1 MMENIKIH
9 DIKSLVE
16 IPDFSIYIYIL
27 LISVAIFLVL
37 LVLFLIYKI
46 IKNRKKDFR
55 KEYYKILEE
64 IDFQDSKQCAYTIT
78 KYTRLLAVS
87 QREKKLAEELID
99 ELEQYKYKKDVK
111 EIDED
116 IKILFSRFMDS
127 VDV

>member
-1 MMENIKIH
+1 MIENIKIH

-27 LISVAIFLVL
+27 LISVAVFLVL

>member
-16 IPDFSIYIYIL
+16 IPDFSIYIYVL
-27 LISVAIFLVL
+27 LISVAVFLVL

-64 IDFQDSKQCAYTIT
+64 MDFQDSKQCAYTIT

-87 QREKKLAEELID
+87 QREKKLAEELIE

>member
-27 LISVAIFLVL
+27 LISIAVFLVL
-37 LVLFLIYKI
+37 LLLFLIYKI

-55 KEYYKILEE
+55 KEYFKILEE

-78 KYTRLLAVS
+78 KYARLLAVS

-116 IKILFSRFMDS
+116 IKMLFSRFMDS

>member
-1 MMENIKIH
+1 MENIKIH

-27 LISVAIFLVL
+27 LISVAVFLVL

-55 KEYYKILEE
+55 KEYFKILEE

>member
-1 MMENIKIH
+1 MMENIEIH

-27 LISVAIFLVL
+27 LISVAVFLVL
-37 LVLFLIYKI
+37 LLLFLIYKI

-55 KEYYKILEE
+55 KEYYKTLEE
-64 IDFQDSKQCAYTIT
+64 IDFKDSKQCAYTIT

-99 ELEQYKYKKDVK
+99 ELEQYKYKKDLK
-111 EIDED
+111 EIDDD

>member
-27 LISVAIFLVL
+27 LISVAVFLVL
-37 LVLFLIYKI
+37 LLLFLIYKI

-64 IDFQDSKQCAYTIT
+64 VDFQDSKQCAYTIT

>member
-37 LVLFLIYKI
+37 LLLFLIYKI

-55 KEYYKILEE
+55 KEYFKILEE

-78 KYTRLLAVS
+78 KYARLLAVS

-127 VDV
+127 LDV

>member
-27 LISVAIFLVL
+27 LISVAVFLVL

-55 KEYYKILEE
+55 KEYFKILEE

>member
-27 LISVAIFLVL
+27 LISVAVFLVL

-55 KEYYKILEE
+55 KEYFKILEE

-78 KYTRLLAVS
+78 KYARLLAVS

>member
-9 DIKSLVE
+9 DIKSLVD

-27 LISVAIFLVL
+27 LISVAVFLVFL
-37 LVLFLIYKI
+37 LLFLIYKI
-46 IKNRKKDFR
+46 IRNRKKDFR
-55 KEYYKILEE
+55 KDYYKILEE
-64 IDFQDSKQCAYTIT
+64 IDFEDSKKTAYTIT
-78 KYTRLLAVS
+78 KYSRLLAVS

-99 ELEQYKYKKDVK
+99 ELEKYKYKKDVK
-111 EIDED
+111 QIDED

>member
-87 QREKKLAEELID
+87 QREKKLAEELIE

>member
-1 MMENIKIH
+1 MENIKIH

-27 LISVAIFLVL
+27 LISVALFLVL

-116 IKILFSRFMDS
+116 VKILFSRFMDS